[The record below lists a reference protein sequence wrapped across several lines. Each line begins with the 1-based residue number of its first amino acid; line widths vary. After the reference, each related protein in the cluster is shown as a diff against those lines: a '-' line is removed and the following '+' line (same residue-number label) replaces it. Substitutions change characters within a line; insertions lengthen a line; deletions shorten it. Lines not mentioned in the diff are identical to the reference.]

1 MAGRLRSRA
10 RRPAF
15 LVALLASAAAYAYSL
30 FGIAATG
37 DELRSAVEAQSAKRA
52 VAVSYSTWDAGAG
65 CPSSAGPASAGPVS
79 SVRL

>member
-1 MAGRLRSRA
+1 MPGSSRSRI

-15 LVALLASAAAYAYSL
+15 LVALLVSAAAYAYSL
-30 FGIAATG
+30 LGIAATG

-52 VAVSYSTWDAGAG
+52 VAASYNAWDTGGG
-65 CPSSAGPASAGPVS
+65 CPDSAEPAPSVRPP